1 MADAPETEEENERV
15 AGTEGTA
22 GTASAPDTEAEPPSN
37 LGEGTQDEEE
47 QEQKDDYTPLGSSD
61 DQEKQRNYNEY
72 KRLVVEIKCQN
83 EIIERVKMQIQDTAC
98 KPCITACEQK
108 ELRCLQECLEQEMHK
123 LRCLINKAMHL
134 QNFGSKRHYREI
146 ALVTTFDEDQMAPIS
161 YYCDT
166 MQVKTS
172 RKSFAKQLHPARHW
186 KSVVSSDISEEEKP
200 CSCQDRPESH
210 DTSSTPDED
219 ERKLMREVLE
229 AIRLCKKK
237 NHVCKDQTSKTVS
250 PNQKKKICQTE
261 SSFEKLKN
269 KIFGMQETVEELKE
283 EICRRE
289 VERKLSGPCPLHK
302 QKRDVP
308 PQPCSTGHIPSRATR
323 PVAFPTPFSAPCSMP
338 CPNPCPNTCTN
349 DCQFSSHGPCHDDC
363 HMVCE
368 KTTLP
373 PQEPCAS
380 RKTRKEDLFQKLKD
394 NYVYLLTEYTKKD
407 GQLKELNKKL
417 RSECASL
424 GTGRIGIGDGSN
436 ADESELVLLRTRVN
450 EYKEEQIEFKCLMK
464 EQAAQLEDYRN
475 KYISAQQKVE
485 EQNALI
491 EKLNMN
497 NKRVEKQINME
508 LKAIRA
514 KFQEKLNE
522 LLQYPKL
529 LENEQLKLSDVCKQK
544 EAMENK
550 LMIVCKELKVVKAR
564 LDNAA
569 EDCRPQLQKCQV
581 DLENVTRNYEDMQRQ
596 RDLFCEQ
603 LKVTREDL
611 DTLRS
616 ESAKIIARTKERF
629 EVIKEQMQER
639 MDRLEKDLAQCRA
652 TACLSVNDREVVIRE
667 MQGQLN
673 TLSYSFDAAQKQ
685 IKTLRNHIAYMSNEN
700 CFPIKC

>member
-363 HMVCE
+363 HM
-368 KTTLP
+368 
-373 PQEPCAS
+373 
-380 RKTRKEDLFQKLKD
+380 LF
-394 NYVYLLTEYTKKD
+394 NILT
-407 GQLKELNKKL
+407 NRL

>member
-1 MADAPETEEENERV
+1 MADAPAKEEKKGRV

-22 GTASAPDTEAEPPSN
+22 GTVSAPDTEVEPASN
-37 LGEGTQDEEE
+37 LGEGTQDEGGK
-47 QEQKDDYTPLGSSD
+47 QKQKDDYTPLGSSD
-61 DQEKQRNYNEY
+61 DQEKKRSYNEY
-72 KRLVVEIKCQN
+72 KILVVEIKCQN
-83 EIIERVKMQIQDTAC
+83 EIIERVKKQIQNIAC
-98 KPCITACEQK
+98 KKCITSCEK
-108 ELRCLQECLEQEMHK
+108 KDLISLQECLEQEMHK

-134 QNFGSKRHYREI
+134 QNFGSRRHYREI
-146 ALVTTFDEDQMAPIS
+146 PLVTTFDEDQMAPIS

-172 RKSFAKQLHPARHW
+172 KKTPVKREHGTCCPSKKSSAKKLQSASYW
-186 KSVVSSDISEEEKP
+186 KSVVSSDTSKEEKLWH
-200 CSCQDRPESH
+200 CQANLGSQ
-210 DTSSTPDED
+210 DTSSTPEEN
-219 ERKLMREVLE
+219 ERK
-229 AIRLCKKK
+229 IRLCKKK
-237 NHVCKDQTSKTVS
+237 NHACKNQTSKTFS
-250 PNQKKKICQTE
+250 SNQKRKICQTE
-261 SSFEKLKN
+261 MSFEKLKN
-269 KIFGMQETVEELKE
+269 KIFGMQETVEELKD

-302 QKRDVP
+302 KKRDVP
-308 PQPCSTGHIPSRATR
+308 SQPCSTGHIPSLTPYHA
-323 PVAFPTPFSAPCSMP
+323 AFPLPGSAPCSML
-338 CPNPCPNTCTN
+338 CADPCPNTCTN
-349 DCQFSSHGPCHDDC
+349 EFQFLGHGPYHDDC

-373 PQEPCAS
+373 PLEPCMP
-380 RKTRKEDLFQKLKD
+380 RKPRKEELFQKLQD
-394 NYVYLLTEYTKKD
+394 NYVYLLTE
-407 GQLKELNKKL
+407 L
-417 RSECASL
+417 RSECASI
-424 GTGRIGIGDGSN
+424 GASRQGIGDGSN
-436 ADESELVLLRTRVN
+436 AEENQLILLRACVN
-450 EYKEEQIEFKCLMK
+450 DYKEEQIEFKSLMK
-464 EQAAQLEDYRN
+464 EQAAQLEDYRD
-475 KYISAQQKVE
+475 KYIDAQQKVE

-508 LKAIRA
+508 LKAIKA

-529 LENEQLKLSDVCKQK
+529 LENEQIKLADVYKQK
-544 EAMENK
+544 EDMENK
-550 LMIVCKELKVVKAR
+550 LMVVCKQLKVLKAK
-564 LDNAA
+564 LDNTA
-569 EDCRPQLQKCQV
+569 EDCRPQLQKCRQ
-581 DLENVTRNYEDMQRQ
+581 DLENVTRNYEDMRRQ

-616 ESAKIIARTKERF
+616 ESAKIIARTRERF
-629 EVIKEQMQER
+629 DATKEQMQAR

-700 CFPIKC
+700 CFSIKC